1 VKVALAI
8 CLSHSVLVVVV
19 SDPALHLFC
28 WHLEDF
34 VRELA
39 ELFRERIDGEEVGTS
54 LAAD

>member
-1 VKVALAI
+1 ML
-8 CLSHSVLVVVV
+8 VLVV
-19 SDPALHLFC
+19 SDPALYLCC
-28 WHLEDF
+28 WHLKDF